1 MKWNYKQFGL
11 FLLILFFALLIRVLF
26 IRSVVDRDWPFS
38 VFYYGDSH
46 HYHLYAM
53 ALIEGELYDQGIPFH
68 PPFYAWF
75 LSAIYKIL
83 GPPVNSGYPYK
94 FWMAVI
100 NSITVAFTWLW
111 WRKTIGELSAL
122 IGAALLCFHF
132 GWLLFSATFA
142 NEVLYCL
149 FLSATA
155 GLLWLRATTF
165 SWRDA
170 TALGVLTGV
179 AALTRGEHSSLWPFF
194 LLYLWIQ
201 RDRTVSM
208 NNHFAR
214 WGLAVAISLLVLIPT
229 TIRNWKVLGAHNQ
242 RTAHLEPLSTFVTV
256 TSYGPVNFALANSDS
271 ADGGFTP
278 ELISKL
284 DGGGGIN
291 MENAGHRKLY
301 IHGYSIGIAW
311 IKENPG
317 RACQLFLRKFNRWLD
332 GLRIGFGVSN
342 FPGGLSGN
350 RPPVDLFIPDPQRI
364 KWPRALIVAIGI
376 FFSLKKEYRAFSICT
391 LILLHR
397 LILTELFFG
406 YARGLVVMLPVI
418 IPLALLPLIVAS
430 SKWPVVKKVAG
441 VVTIVAVILF
451 TLQALEIATGPP
463 RNFQASG
470 SSDNRGK
477 IIQDDWVKIWPA
489 TN

>member
-1 MKWNYKQFGL
+1 MKRHYKQFGW
-11 FLLILFFALLIRVLF
+11 FLLILLFALLIRILF
-26 IRSVVDRDWPFS
+26 IRSVIDRDWPFS
-38 VFYYGDSH
+38 VFYYGDSN

-53 ALIEGELYDQGIPFH
+53 ALLHGELYDQGIPFH

-83 GPPVNSGYPYK
+83 GPPVSSGYPYK

-100 NSITVAFTWLW
+100 SSITVAFTWLW
-111 WRKTIGELSAL
+111 WRKAIGEFWSW

-155 GLLWLRATTF
+155 GLLWLRGKTF

-170 TALGVLTGV
+170 AVLGVLTGV

-194 LLYLWIQ
+194 LLYLWIR
-201 RDRTVSM
+201 RDRTVSSR
-208 NNHFAR
+208 NHFAR
-214 WGLAVAISLLVLIPT
+214 WGLAVAISLVVLIPT
-229 TIRNWKVLGAHNQ
+229 TVRNWLVLSAHNQ
-242 RTAHLEPLSTFVTV
+242 KTSHLEPLSRFVPV

-278 ELISKL
+278 DLITQL
-284 DGGGGIN
+284 DGDGGIN

-311 IKENPG
+311 IKQNPDK
-317 RACQLFLRKFNRWLD
+317 AFQLFLRKFNRWLD
-332 GLRIGFGVSN
+332 GFRIGFGVSN
-342 FPGGLSGN
+342 FPGGLAGN
-350 RPPVDLFIPDPQRI
+350 RPPVDLFVPNNTFA
-364 KWPRALIVAIGI
+364 KWPGVLLLAIGI
-376 FFSLKKEYRAFSICT
+376 FFSMKKEHRAYSICS

-418 IPLALLPLIVAS
+418 IPLMLLPLIIAS
-430 SKWPVVKKVAG
+430 SKWPVVKKAVG
-441 VVTIVAVILF
+441 TVTIVAVILF
-451 TLQALEIATGPP
+451 TLQALEIVSGPP

-489 TN
+489 KE

>member
-1 MKWNYKQFGL
+1 MKGHYKQFAL
-11 FLLILFFALLIRVLF
+11 FLLILLFALLIRLLF
-26 IRSVVDRDWPFS
+26 IRSVVDHDWPFS
-38 VFYYGDSH
+38 VFYYGDSQ

-53 ALIEGELYDQGIPFH
+53 ALLNGELYDQGIPFH

-75 LSAIYKIL
+75 LAGLYKIL

-100 NSITVAFTWLW
+100 GSISVAFTWWW
-111 WRKTIGELSAL
+111 WRKAIGEFWSW

-155 GLLWLRATTF
+155 GMLWLRAKTF
-165 SWRDA
+165 SWRD
-170 TALGVLTGV
+170 TAILGILSGV
-179 AALTRGEHSSLWPFF
+179 ATLTRGEHSSLWPF
-194 LLYLWIQ
+194 LLFYLWIR
-201 RDRTVSM
+201 RDRTLSFKS
-208 NNHFAR
+208 HFAR
-214 WGLAVAISLLVLIPT
+214 WTLAVMISVIVLIPT
-229 TIRNWKVLGAHNQ
+229 TVRNWRVLGAYNEK
-242 RTAHLEPLSTFVTV
+242 TSHLEPLSRFVPV

-278 ELISKL
+278 DLISQL
-284 DGGGGIN
+284 GGGGGID

-301 IHGYSIGIAW
+301 IHGYSIGTAW
-311 IKENPG
+311 ITQKPG
-317 RACQLFLRKFNRWLD
+317 KAAQLFLRKLDRWLD
-332 GLRIGFGVSN
+332 GFRLGLGVSN

-350 RPPVDLFIPDPQRI
+350 RPPVDLFVPDSTFA
-364 KWPRALIVAIGI
+364 KWPRVLLLAVGI
-376 FFSLKKEYRAFSICT
+376 FFSLKKEYRAYSICS
-391 LILLHR
+391 LMLLHR

-418 IPLALLPLIVAS
+418 IPLALLPLIVAAG
-430 SKWPVVKKVAG
+430 KWPAIKKIVG
-441 VVTIVAVILF
+441 TVTIVAVIVF
-451 TLQALEIATGPP
+451 TLQALELGSGPP

-489 TN
+489 P